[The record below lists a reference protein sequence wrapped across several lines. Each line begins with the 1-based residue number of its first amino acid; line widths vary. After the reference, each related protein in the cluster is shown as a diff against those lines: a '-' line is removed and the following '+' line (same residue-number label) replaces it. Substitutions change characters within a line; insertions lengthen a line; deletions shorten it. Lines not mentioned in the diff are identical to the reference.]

1 MQNLNWYKVNTKL
14 EINISYWTW
23 EWVTSKKCCWDY
35 LARYKTPFPKHNV
48 QLWELIVINKMNNE
62 QREFSLIKYSNLV
75 RKYFLTRPS
84 SWKADEQLTYTS
96 SHFLRCHDVGRDDVT
111 VKYRELTV
119 RSGELRDGVLDDIG
133 EIDGK
138 LSSLTMITE

>member
-1 MQNLNWYKVNTKL
+1 MSSSPT
-14 EINISYWTW
+14 
-23 EWVTSKKCCWDY
+23 
-35 LARYKTPFPKHNV
+35 LA
-48 QLWELIVINKMNNE
+48 
-62 QREFSLIKYSNLV
+62 
-75 RKYFLTRPS
+75 
-84 SWKADEQLTYTS
+84 D
-96 SHFLRCHDVGRDDVT
+96 FLRCRDVGRDDVT